1 LNRLQWLVTAG
12 VEFQGMWN
20 ELLVAFA
27 IFSLCVVI
35 HVGGI
40 MTLADLLTNR
50 AKPHRVNSLFLD
62 MEMLLLSFAVIIV
75 LHLSETTIWAVYYY
89 LQGLFP
95 DFETSLYFSFTCYTT
110 MGFGDVV
117 LPQKWRILG
126 GVEGF
131 SGVLLSGLSTAF
143 LFVVL
148 STLRSRRD
156 EPKSG

>member
-1 LNRLQWLVTAG
+1 
-12 VEFQGMWN
+12 MWN

-27 IFSLCVVI
+27 IFGLCVFL

-40 MTLADLLTNR
+40 MTLASLLTSR
-50 AKPHRVNSLFLD
+50 ANPERKVSVLVD
-62 MEMLLLSFAVIIV
+62 MEVLLIAFVVIII
-75 LHLSETTIWAVYYY
+75 LHLTETTLWAIYYY
-89 LQGLFP
+89 LQTLFP
-95 DFETSLYFSFTCYTT
+95 DFETSLYFSLTCYTT

-117 LPQKWRILG
+117 LPQRWRILG

-148 STLRSRRD
+148 SALKTRRD
-156 EPKSG
+156 EK